1 MRLVLDYPAGWA
13 VTRAGGGE
21 RAVRDL
27 AELQVEPSVAL
38 PSDPLQVGKRW
49 LGAGLPADAALTGSR
64 ASEHAT
70 REGWPVA
77 ILEADLATSA
87 GPRGRVVALFRL
99 LDHLAVVRI
108 DAPPTWL
115 AAERVA
121 IAELL
126 LAARVDWGAEP
137 VALAQLWGA

>member
-1 MRLVLDYPAGWA
+1 MIWPSSRSSRRSRCPRIRCRSASAGWA
-13 VTRAGGGE
+13 
-21 RAVRDL
+21 
-27 AELQVEPSVAL
+27 P
-38 PSDPLQVGKRW
+38 
-49 LGAGLPADAALTGSR
+49 
-64 ASEHAT
+64 
-70 REGWPVA
+70 A